1 MILDIVLF
9 ISPWIMLWQTNIVC
23 TQSMV
28 FLVFRSEKVRLS
40 GWIFI
45 DIAGLCEL
53 SVGYIYIHNYIY
65 MCIIYIYIYYPQN
78 GWLNNLMPMRFHIE
92 SLESYPNLPTILGWF
107 NPRKNHRKSPS
118 NTGICP

>member
-28 FLVFRSEKVRLS
+28 FVVFRSEKVRLS

-53 SVGYIYIHNYIY
+53 SVGYIYIYI
-65 MCIIYIYIYYPQN
+65 ITYICALYI
-78 GWLNNLMPMRFHIE
+78 HIL
-92 SLESYPNLPTILGWF
+92 STKRLA
-107 NPRKNHRKSPS
+107 
-118 NTGICP
+118 